1 MTIVIM
7 LFTWVCY
14 QTVLIRQTGIKE
26 CSLNTRLSL
35 NEGGILM
42 KVIRKAT
49 IADVKK
55 VFKKMIET
63 TFTTTGKCQICKVSD
78 G

>member
-1 MTIVIM
+1 
-7 LFTWVCY
+7 
-14 QTVLIRQTGIKE
+14 
-26 CSLNTRLSL
+26 
-35 NEGGILM
+35 M

-55 VFKKMIET
+55 IFKKMIESKFAST
-63 TFTTTGKCQICKVSD
+63 EKCQICKASD

>member
-1 MTIVIM
+1 
-7 LFTWVCY
+7 
-14 QTVLIRQTGIKE
+14 
-26 CSLNTRLSL
+26 LNTRLSL
-35 NEGGILM
+35 DEGGIPM

-63 TFTTTGKCQICKVSD
+63 TFTSRGKCQICKASD